1 MPRPRQRACL
11 QDGLKLDLNC
21 LIRQRSV
28 RPGAISGPYLLQWT
42 NKSTGEVVGS
52 GVITSNLCDR
62 DDGWFRLE
70 ANGIDQRIMLVARP
84 RHFGGVQWYFVCP
97 IINRRASVLWMLPG
111 ARQFFSRHA
120 WGWRKVAYR
129 SQFLAVHDRGY
140 AGQAKI
146 KARLIGERDPEE
158 WHLPPKPKWMRW
170 RTYNQLV
177 ERFDAYED
185 MTYPDD
191 LASVIKLLRRSK

>member
-120 WGWRKVAYR
+120 WGWRKVASISVPRGSRPRLRGSGKDQGALDRRAR
-129 SQFLAVHDRGY
+129 SGRMAPAAETEMDAMAYIQS
-140 AGQAKI
+140 I
-146 KARLIGERDPEE
+146 S
-158 WHLPPKPKWMRW
+158 
-170 RTYNQLV
+170 RT
-177 ERFDAYED
+177 F
-185 MTYPDD
+185 
-191 LASVIKLLRRSK
+191 